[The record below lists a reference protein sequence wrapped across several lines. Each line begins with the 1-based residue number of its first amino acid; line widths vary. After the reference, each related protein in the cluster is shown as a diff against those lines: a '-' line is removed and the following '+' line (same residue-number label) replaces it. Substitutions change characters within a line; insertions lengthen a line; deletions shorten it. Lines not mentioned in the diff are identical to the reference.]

1 MRSTTGVWALF
12 CGAASVVAAA
22 PHSGKRGA
30 SGFDWS
36 SEIIRGVNLGGWL
49 VLEPWITP
57 SIFQPY
63 PLSEGI
69 VDEYTLNQKLGNQ
82 TAHDTILKPHWDSWV
97 QLADMQ
103 KIANAGFNL
112 VRIPVGFWAYDT
124 FGYPYAMGAAP
135 YIDLAIGWARQVG
148 LKVII
153 DLHGAPLSQ
162 NGFDN
167 SGQRLD
173 RPGWTQGDS
182 VRQTL
187 QVLQTLQD
195 KYGDASYDDVVAA
208 IELLNE
214 PLISE
219 LEGGLDAT
227 KQFWRDG
234 YSQQRTSS
242 SSRVVLIQDGFNPP
256 SSYNGFLTPSDHAS
270 NVALDHH
277 EYQCFSDEL
286 VALQPWQHRQL
297 VCNNA
302 HTWAGAD
309 KWEVIGEWSAAMTD
323 CAPALNGYGI
333 GARYDGTYPG
343 STYVGSCATK
353 NFIEQWDQDMRDN
366 TRGYIEAQMEVFEHY
381 SNGWIFWNFKTQ
393 ASAEW
398 DAFRLIDAGIFPQPL
413 SSRQFGAICEF

>member
-1 MRSTTGVWALF
+1 MHSSGVLAL
-12 CGAASVVAAA
+12 CAASLVAAVR
-22 PHSGKRGA
+22 HSGKRGA

-36 SEIIRGVNLGGWL
+36 SEVIRGVNLGGWL

-57 SIFQPY
+57 SIFQAY
-63 PLSEGI
+63 DFSKGI

-82 TAHDTILKPHWDSWV
+82 TAHDTVLKPHWDSWV
-97 QLADMQ
+97 QLSDMQ
-103 KIANAGFNL
+103 KIADSGFNL

-124 FGYPYAMGAAP
+124 FGTPYAMGAAP
-135 YIDLAIGWARQVG
+135 YIDSAIGWARQVG

-173 RPGWTQGDS
+173 KPGWTEGDS
-182 VRQTL
+182 VSQTL
-187 QVLQTLQD
+187 SVLQTIQD
-195 KYGDASYDDVVAA
+195 KYGDSSYDDVVAA

-219 LEGGLDAT
+219 LQGGLDTT
-227 KQFWRDG
+227 KQFWRNG
-234 YSQQRTSS
+234 YGQQRTSS
-242 SSRVVLIQDGFNPP
+242 QSRVVLIQDGFNPP
-256 SSYNGFLTPSDHAS
+256 SSYNGFLSTSDNNS
-270 NVALDHH
+270 QNVALDHH
-277 EYQCFSDEL
+277 EYQCFTDEL

-302 HTWAGAD
+302 QSWDGSD

-323 CAPALNGYGI
+323 CAAALNGYGI

-343 STYVGSCATK
+343 SKYVGSCATK
-353 NFIEQWDQDMRDN
+353 NFIDEWDQDMRDD

-381 SNGWIFWNFKTQ
+381 SNGWIFWNFKTE

-413 SSRQFGAICEF
+413 SSRQFSAICEF